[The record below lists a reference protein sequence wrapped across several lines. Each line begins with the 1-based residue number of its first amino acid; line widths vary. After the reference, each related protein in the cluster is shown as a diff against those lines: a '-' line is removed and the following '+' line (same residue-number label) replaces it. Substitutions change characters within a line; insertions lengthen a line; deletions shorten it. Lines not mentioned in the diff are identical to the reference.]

1 VPARARCIFRHFVG
15 HHSDRT
21 PRKSVRNGPGS
32 TINTRTPKGFSSPAR
47 VDECSTGTSQDGQV
61 PDIAWLIQSFPN
73 ARPVL
78 RSNNRNVQGRMC
90 RQGVGI
96 AVLPRVVGDQIA
108 GIRRMEL
115 PKSPPARDIWMGYHR
130 DLRRLQRLRA
140 FISTVSDHLVS
151 VTAR

>member
-1 VPARARCIFRHFVG
+1 
-15 HHSDRT
+15 
-21 PRKSVRNGPGS
+21 
-32 TINTRTPKGFSSPAR
+32 
-47 VDECSTGTSQDGQV
+47 
-61 PDIAWLIQSFPN
+61 
-73 ARPVL
+73 
-78 RSNNRNVQGRMC
+78 MC

-108 GIRRMEL
+108 GIRTMEL